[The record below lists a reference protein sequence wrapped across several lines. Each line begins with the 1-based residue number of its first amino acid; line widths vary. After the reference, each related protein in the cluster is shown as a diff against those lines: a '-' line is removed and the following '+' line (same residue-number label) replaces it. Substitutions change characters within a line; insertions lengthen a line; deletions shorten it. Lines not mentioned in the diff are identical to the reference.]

1 MVTRPDIAGL
11 PVLASRGRLLAGV
24 SLLGLAAGGALLPGA
39 AQAADTP
46 TSFTVASGA
55 WSNPADWNNGAPNG
69 GSATTVDNGGTAN
82 TDGGNATDTLTI
94 GSTSTVDITD
104 NTSLT
109 IGSAIVNHG
118 NLNLSSA
125 GNQTSLVI
133 ADNASVTLSGGG
145 KVSLNN
151 SASNLIYVNNGNG
164 LLTNVDNTIQGSG
177 NIGIDRLNID
187 NQAAGLI
194 DANQSTQL
202 ILQTNGSGGTTNEGT
217 LRASNGGQ
225 LNIAGSF
232 VTQTGAGHILATGAG
247 STVLLNSA
255 TINGGSLT
263 TTAGGAIATQA
274 GTTNVANGVTVTSGS
289 TLTTSDNSTL
299 LISGTINNQGNIAL
313 ASGGNTTSLQLQDSG
328 SATLIGGGTVSLNN
342 NAANRIFVNNSN
354 GLLTNVNNIIQGVGN
369 IGIGRLNV
377 DNQAAGLIDANISG
391 GTLVVQDQGNTTNEG
406 TLRASNGGN
415 LLVLNSTVTQ
425 NGGTILATGTS
436 GSNAST
442 VQLQNT
448 TINTGTLTSTGGGVL
463 TTVAGNNTTLNNVT
477 ISKGSTLNVADN
489 STLLLAGSLAAP
501 GTTVN
506 HGTIAL
512 GSGGNTTSLQ
522 LFDSSNQTLTGGG
535 VVSLSNNAANRIF
548 VNNSDATLTNADNII
563 QGSGNIGIGR
573 LNIDNQAAGL
583 IDANQS
589 TALVLQT
596 NTGTTNEGTLRASN
610 GGQLNIYGSSVTQTA
625 GGNILATGA
634 GSNVLL
640 TNTTI
645 NGGPLTTTAGGS
657 ITTTGTNT
665 LNGVTVTAGSTV
677 TTNDNTTTYLAG
689 TIVNKGNLA
698 LSSGGN
704 TTELRVG
711 GGQTVTLT
719 GGGTVSLSNAA
730 PNYIRDADQA
740 TGVLINKD
748 NTIQGSGNIGN
759 GQLQLDNQSAGVINA
774 NQSTQLILQTNGAGA
789 TNEGLIEAT
798 NGSQLN
804 ISGSAVTQSGNGVIQ
819 AAGAGSNVLLNNTTI
834 NGGPLTT
841 SAGGSFTTTGT
852 NTLNGVTV
860 TAGST
865 VTTNDNTTTY
875 LAGTIVNKGNLA
887 LSSGGNTTELR
898 VGGGQTVTLTG
909 GGTVSLSNAAPN
921 YIRDA
926 NQATGVLINKDNTI
940 QGSGNIGNGQLQLDN
955 QSAGVINANQ
965 STQLILQTNGA
976 GATNEGLIEATN
988 GSQLNISGSAV
999 TQSGNGVIQAAG
1011 AGSNVLL
1018 NNTTINGGP
1027 LTTSAG
1033 GSITTTGTNTLNGV
1047 TVTAG
1052 STVTTNDNTT
1062 TYLAGTIVN
1071 KGNLALSS
1079 GGNATE
1085 LRVGGGQTVTLTGG
1099 GTVSLS
1105 NAAPNYI
1112 RDANQATGSLNNQ
1125 DNKIQGAGQFGNG
1138 QLGIVNGGAGSIV
1151 ANVSNALNINTN
1163 SLGLTNDGLLQ
1174 ATAGATLN
1182 VGANDLNNFSSGT
1195 LTNGQYEADA
1205 GSTLNLNTGAIV
1217 TDAAGIILSG
1227 AGSSITTSAG
1237 PIETTLTTIAAG
1249 GALNV
1254 LAARNYTT
1262 TNDIGNSGVILLGG
1276 GNFAPNSVTN
1286 TATGLLTGFG
1296 TVTQANGGPVAN
1308 AGTVSSSSGTLSVTG
1323 GISGQGTVGSAA
1335 GSTLDLSAAPRDST
1349 AGLFSVSGNVALGSH
1364 NVIVSS
1370 DYHNF
1375 NFGVGN
1381 GFNAHAN
1388 VTGTG
1393 KILAT
1398 GDVGLGISGADVSN
1412 GKSST
1417 PTLALGNVHVTGSGN
1432 TSFTVDNTGTTG
1444 PSLRGAVQNGASSP
1458 GLVVTAQNFGPVAP
1472 GASSAAQTVGF
1483 NAGSAGA
1490 INGSF
1495 KVVSNFDNVASLTVG
1510 VTASA
1515 YDFANPTVN
1524 TTQPVNVGNFHV
1536 GSAPAQAAVSVSNAT
1551 ISDAAFQEGLDAS
1564 TGAATGAATS
1574 NAGSFSLLAAGGTN
1588 ASAIKVGVN
1597 GTTAGVETGMVALNL
1612 VSDGASTSHL
1622 GTTTL
1627 ASQNVSV
1634 TGTGYNLA
1642 SSNTIAPISFGVL
1655 HTNTGTHTE
1664 ALTVSNTAP
1673 TGAYSE
1679 GLDSSFGG
1687 YTNKGGLNV
1696 TASGSITNL
1705 AAGATD
1711 ASSLVLSLSTATAGM
1726 VNGTILVHQA
1736 SNGTIDGLGN
1746 TALADQ
1752 NPGVSGTVQATVTNL
1767 ATPQINNAP
1776 INVGNVRIGSAAPTQ
1791 GVSVTNTAPAGGFS
1805 ESLIGNVTGTT
1816 GTGITAAGGFGPP
1829 SANPE
1834 VAPQGTDARSI
1845 QVGIDTA
1852 SAGAKA
1858 GSAVIDFKSDGTAF
1872 QGGTVTDLG
1881 NTSVAVTGAVYR
1893 LASPTLNTPNVTLA
1907 ARVGDAA
1914 PTASVSVSNTS
1925 PDQYTEGLN
1934 AGFGTAV
1941 AGFATSGSV
1950 ANLAAT
1956 LTDMASLG
1964 IKLNTATSGSFGG
1977 TQQVAFASTGVGT
1990 DNATD
1995 LALAPGNVT
2004 VAGHVYQAATAS
2016 VSPNPVAFG
2025 TVHVGDAG
2033 LSRSVSVGNTASGA
2047 LVDTLTGGFG
2057 SVSGPFTGSGALTV
2071 AAGSSGSLSV
2081 GLNTATAGVFNGSAN
2096 LALTSHDGELTD
2108 AAVAAGPVG
2117 LTATV
2122 NNYAKAGLGQVAGS
2136 GVLSAAATVY
2146 TLDFG
2151 SVAQGSG
2158 SLSDNLFVA
2167 NIASGP
2173 ADLLSGMFTI
2183 ASGGGDFGLA
2193 GFATGF
2199 SDLAAGS
2206 YFNGLDVSFDTSATG
2221 MFTETLNLQGVGSND
2236 SGYNSA
2242 ASIDPITLIID
2253 GTVTAGGGGGNPVPE
2268 PSGLAVLG
2276 VALLGM
2282 LGLRRRAG

>member
-55 WSNPADWNNGAPNG
+55 WSNPADWSNGAPNG

-94 GSTSTVDITD
+94 GSTSAVDITD

-177 NIGIDRLNID
+177 NIGIGRLNID

-202 ILQTNGSGGTTNEGT
+202 FLQTNGSGGTTNEGT

-640 TNTTI
+640 TFTTI
-645 NGGPLTTTAGGS
+645 NGGPLTSRLGGTIATQSGTTNAV
-657 ITTTGTNT
+657 
-665 LNGVTVTAGSTV
+665 NGVTVTSGSALTV
-677 TTNDNTTTYLAG
+677 TDNSTLLISG
-689 TIVNKGNLA
+689 TINNQGNIALA
-698 LSSGGN
+698 SGGN
-704 TTELRVG
+704 TTSIQLQDSG
-711 GGQTVTLT
+711 NATLT
-719 GGGTVSLSNAA
+719 GGGTVSLSDSAANRIFVNNSNGLLTNVNNTVQGVGNFGIGRLNIDNQAGGLIDANTAGGTLVLQANASTA
-730 PNYIRDADQA
+730 NEGTARASNDGQLLILGSTVDQ
-740 TGVLINKD
+740 TGNG
-748 NTIQGSGNIGN
+748 GSG
-759 GQLQLDNQSAGVINA
+759 VI
-774 NQSTQLILQTNGAGA
+774 LA
-789 TNEGLIEAT
+789 T
-798 NGSQLN
+798 
-804 ISGSAVTQSGNGVIQ
+804 
-819 AAGAGSNVLLNNTTI
+819 GAGSNVALNNTSIT
-834 NGGPLTT
+834 GGTLTST
-841 SAGGSFTTTGT
+841 AGGTIATESGTTGT
-852 NTLNGVTV
+852 LNAVTIS
-860 TAGST
+860 AGST
-865 VTTNDNTTTY
+865 VTNTDNSALY
-875 LAGTIVNKGNLA
+875 LTGTITNLGTIADTSVGN
-887 LSSGGNTTELR
+887 STDLR
-898 VGGGQTVTLTG
+898 VLDNGSVTLAG
-909 GGTVSLSNAAPN
+909 GGTVVLSDNAN
-921 YIRDA
+921 NRIFV
-926 NQATGVLINKDNTI
+926 NNSNGILENVDNT
-940 QGSGNIGNGQLQLDN
+940 
-955 QSAGVINANQ
+955 
-965 STQLILQTNGA
+965 
-976 GATNEGLIEATN
+976 
-988 GSQLNISGSAV
+988 
-999 TQSGNGVIQAAG
+999 
-1011 AGSNVLL
+1011 
-1018 NNTTINGGP
+1018 
-1027 LTTSAG
+1027 
-1033 GSITTTGTNTLNGV
+1033 
-1047 TVTAG
+1047 
-1052 STVTTNDNTT
+1052 
-1062 TYLAGTIVN
+1062 
-1071 KGNLALSS
+1071 
-1079 GGNATE
+1079 
-1085 LRVGGGQTVTLTGG
+1085 
-1099 GTVSLS
+1099 
-1105 NAAPNYI
+1105 
-1112 RDANQATGSLNNQ
+1112 
-1125 DNKIQGAGQFGNG
+1125 IQGAGQFGIGRLNVINDAG
-1138 QLGIVNGGAGSIV
+1138 GSIV
-1151 ANVSNALNINTN
+1151 ANGANALNLNTN
-1163 SLGLTNDGLLQ
+1163 GAGLTNNGLLQ

-1182 VGANDLNNFSSGT
+1182 VQGGPLTNYAGGT
-1195 LTNGQYEADA
+1195 LTGGDYEADA
-1205 GSTLNLNTGAIV
+1205 NSTLNLNTGGIV
-1217 TDAAGIILSG
+1217 TDEAQITLNG
-1227 AGSSITTSAG
+1227 AGSSINTTVGA
-1237 PIETTLTTIAAG
+1237 IETTLTTIAGIGSLHIDG
-1249 GALNV
+1249 G
-1254 LAARNYTT
+1254 RNYATA
-1262 TNDIGNSGVILLGG
+1262 NDIVNNGRITLGG
-1276 GNFAPNSVTN
+1276 GIFAPNSVTN
-1286 TATGLLTGFG
+1286 ATSGLLSGLG
-1296 TVTQANGGPVAN
+1296 AVAPGGGGPLAN
-1308 AGTVSSSSGTLSVTG
+1308 SGLVFASGGTLAVTTGISGAGTVSIDTN
-1323 GISGQGTVGSAA
+1323 SA
-1335 GSTLDLSAAPRDST
+1335 LDLSAAPRDST
-1349 AGLFSVSGNVALGSH
+1349 AGVLGVAGRLALGTH
-1364 NVIVSS
+1364 NITVSN
-1370 DYHNF
+1370 DYNNG

-1381 GFNAHAN
+1381 AFNRRAN

-1393 KILAT
+1393 LILAS
-1398 GDVGLGISGADVSN
+1398 GNAALGISGTDVSN

-1495 KVVSNFDNVASLTVG
+1495 KVVSNFDNVSPLTVG

-1696 TASGSITNL
+1696 TASGSIINL

-1852 SAGAKA
+1852 SAGAKS

-2158 SLSDNLFVA
+2158 SLSDNLFAA

-2206 YFNGLDVSFDTSATG
+2206 HFNGLDVSFDTSATG